1 MFMKGHYKMTNTIRT
16 KSDIIKSSNTQLDSY
31 EANLQSA
38 DNCTNK
44 VALDIHDSIKLGFF
58 SPSKIKSR
66 SDINP
71 IAEKYCEEFLQHDWK
86 KMAKLKKDC
95 IKKAMPIAIA
105 LDKKGMVVKND
116 GKEISPTGG
125 IFVKGNSVDP
135 SLNKDNYTTVALN
148 FKQLS
153 NLANK
158 ELNIVEGKNKSSK
171 LELACSKVLEVLEDC
186 PQDKNDNWVF
196 SSKELSKMTMLVN
209 KINSMKSEF
218 NQAKKIA

>member
-1 MFMKGHYKMTNTIRT
+1 MTNTIRT

-196 SSKELSKMTMLVN
+196 SSKELSKMTMLEQN
-209 KINSMKSEF
+209 TNQLIGSGLIKSSYYKVKRSE
-218 NQAKKIA
+218 A